1 MQLKL
6 AQMEWGLTWG
16 GINGTKWVTGKFLGY
31 PEEKRHCRRPYP
43 KFTDA
48 GKKERIAATV
58 KPLMEDEKKLN
69 DSPLLQ

>member
-48 GKKERIAATV
+48 SKKERIAATV